1 MKGARRGEEGYTLLE
16 LIVAMALLGLVFAL
30 LAGGLRFGAAVW
42 EKGGDVATRTAEL
55 QTTQRLLRRLLE
67 QIQPHNKP
75 GRGRTVRAAFT
86 GGADELL
93 YVGAP
98 PAHLAA
104 PGPYLIR
111 LGVDGA
117 RRDKALTLSWRR
129 LQPDLRDV
137 DDSQPTDSTVLIRGV
152 KDVTFAFFG
161 NKRPRDRPSWHGGW
175 ANEQNHPQLIRLSL
189 SYGRNDQRQWPV
201 LIVAPAVQAL
211 R

>member
-1 MKGARRGEEGYTLLE
+1 MKDTRHGESGYTLLE

-30 LAGGLRFGAAVW
+30 LAGGLRFGAAAW
-42 EKGGDVATRTAEL
+42 ENGGDVATRTAEL
-55 QTTQRLLRRLLE
+55 QSTQRLIRRLLE
-67 QIQPHNKP
+67 QIRPHNKP
-75 GRGRTVRAAFT
+75 GRGRTVRVAFT
-86 GGADELL
+86 GRADELL

-111 LGVDGA
+111 LGVDGFG
-117 RRDKALTLSWRR
+117 RDKSLTLSWRR

-137 DDSQPTDSTVLIRGV
+137 DDAQPMDTTVLIRGV

-161 NKRPRDRPSWHGGW
+161 NKRPRDRLTWHVGW
-175 ANEQNHPQLIRLSL
+175 ENEPLYPQLIRLSL
-189 SYGRNDQRQWPV
+189 RYDRNDPRAWPA
-201 LIVAPAVQAL
+201 LTVAPAVQAL